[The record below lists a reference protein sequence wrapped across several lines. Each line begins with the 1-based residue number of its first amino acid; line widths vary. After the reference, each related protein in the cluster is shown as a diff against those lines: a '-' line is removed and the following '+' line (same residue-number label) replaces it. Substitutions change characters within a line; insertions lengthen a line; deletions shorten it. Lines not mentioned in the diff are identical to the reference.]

1 MERKARRIGTIAGRT
16 SENHQLFG
24 MKSNIT
30 DAKIAMGQSC
40 KCVSNARGGWGGGG
54 EGKRG
59 NELQSDFDWCCNLT
73 GDNLDQRLC
82 IGHYVGYIT
91 MVTGGQRICSRLRLV
106 VVY

>member
-54 EGKRG
+54 RG
-59 NELQSDFDWCCNLT
+59 NVVMNFNQIS
-73 GDNLDQRLC
+73 
-82 IGHYVGYIT
+82 IGAVI
-91 MVTGGQRICSRLRLV
+91 LLV
-106 VVY
+106 IIWINAFASGIMLVI